1 MNKMKYRICY
11 VTNSSSS
18 SFVIN
23 KEDLTPI
30 QLKGI
35 YDHVNVII
43 NDDQQLNRCY
53 EYRLWDVWEIY
64 ESDAAIECRTMMTNF
79 DLVGYAV
86 NTLKIPRD
94 KICVED
100 DN

>member
-23 KEDLTPI
+23 KEDLTVA
-30 QLKGI
+30 QLKGL

-43 NDDQQLNRCY
+43 NDDQKHSRGYGYLLY
-53 EYRLWDVWEIY
+53 DVWEIY
-64 ESDAAIECRTMMTNF
+64 ESDTAIECRTMMTNF
-79 DLVGYAV
+79 DLVEYAV